1 MKLLNTKIYTTILL
15 LLGSFDAYAYL
26 DPSTGGM
33 VIQALLATLIGAG
46 VFLRNIREK
55 IYFVLN
61 KIKGVFTKRTSV
73 DKKNND

>member
-1 MKLLNTKIYTTILL
+1 
-15 LLGSFDAYAYL
+15 
-26 DPSTGGM
+26 
-33 VIQALLATLIGAG
+33 LLATLIGAG